1 MGGEFAPFFY
11 HLNALYI
18 TSDDG
23 LIINTVYKKQ
33 HSMSFLDKL
42 FKKSEKRSLSE
53 DYFGGIALNYS
64 SYNGYQQNKALL
76 LSAVYRC
83 VECISDAIAQLP
95 LKLYSIDA
103 QGYKIEDNNSEL
115 YDLLTKQPNEKMS
128 AFSLMKASVASM
140 LLTGNAYI
148 LIKKENNTIKDL
160 LYIPSGLVN
169 VIETAEKIEY
179 QITGFKKLVPASDII
194 HLKNFS
200 LDGVRGVSTL
210 QYARITL
217 GIATAS
223 ENTANNF
230 FKSGGAISGILSTPN
245 PLSSKQKDD
254 VRQSWAAAY
263 GGNNDRNGIA
273 VLDGSWSFQELSIS
287 PADAQ
292 LLDSRKFNVIDIARF
307 FGVPPTKLFDT
318 AGVNYNSL
326 EMSQLAFLTDCIQ
339 PLLVKI
345 EQEFEIK
352 LFNRG
357 ERMKHDVKFDTTMML
372 RVDKATMGNYYN
384 TMFNMGVYSP
394 NEIRK
399 ALDMTAIDNGDMH
412 IAQVNLTTLEN
423 IAKLAQTPVD
433 NKLKEGGN
441 DDKEIE

>member
-1 MGGEFAPFFY
+1 MGLF
-11 HLNALYI
+11 
-18 TSDDG
+18 DR
-23 LIINTVYKKQ
+23 
-33 HSMSFLDKL
+33 L
-42 FKKSEKRSLSE
+42 FKNKSVEERSDSG
-53 DYFGGIALNYS
+53 YFGGMALNYS

-83 VECISDAIAQLP
+83 VECISDTVAQLP

-103 QGYKIEDNNSEL
+103 RGYKVEDTGNEL
-115 YDLLTKQPNEKMS
+115 YDVLTRQPNEKMT
-128 AFSLMKASVASM
+128 AFSLLKAAVISTV
-140 LLTGNAYI
+140 LTGNGYI
-148 LIKKENNTIKDL
+148 LIRREGKKVKDL
-160 LYIPSGLVN
+160 VYIPSGLVN
-169 VIETAEKIEY
+169 IIETPEKIEY
-179 QITGFKKLVPASDII
+179 QITGFKQLVPASDMI
-194 HLKNFS
+194 HLKNIS

-217 GIATAS
+217 GIASAS

-245 PLSSKQKDD
+245 PLSSKQKEDA
-254 VRQSWAAAY
+254 RQSWAAAY
-263 GGNNDRNGIA
+263 GSNNDKNGIA
-273 VLDGSWSFQELSIS
+273 VLDGNWSFQELSIS

-292 LLDSRKFNVIDIARF
+292 LLESRKFNVIDIARF
-307 FGVPPTKLFDT
+307 FGVPPTKLYDT

-345 EQEFEIK
+345 EQEFECK

-357 ERMKHDVKFDTTMML
+357 ERGKYEVKFDTTMML
-372 RVDKATMGNYYN
+372 RTDKTSLSTYYN

-399 ALDMTAIDNGDMH
+399 ALDMTAIEGGDQH
-412 IAQVNLTTLEN
+412 VAQVNLTTLEN
-423 IAKLAQTPVD
+423 IAKMAQTPID
-433 NKLKEGGN
+433 NKLKEGGE
-441 DDKEIE
+441 DDKKTE

>member
-1 MGGEFAPFFY
+1 MG
-11 HLNALYI
+11 
-18 TSDDG
+18 
-23 LIINTVYKKQ
+23 
-33 HSMSFLDKL
+33 L
-42 FKKSEKRSLSE
+42 FDRFRKKSVEERSDSG
-53 DYFGGIALNYS
+53 YFGGMALNYS

-83 VECISDAIAQLP
+83 VECISDTVAQLP

-103 QGYKIEDNNSEL
+103 KGYKVEDTGNEL
-115 YDLLTKQPNEKMS
+115 YDILTKQPNEKMT
-128 AFSLMKASVASM
+128 AFAMIKAAVISTV
-140 LLTGNAYI
+140 LTGNGYI
-148 LIKKENNTIKDL
+148 LIRREGKKVKDL

-169 VIETAEKIEY
+169 IIESPEKVEY
-179 QITGFKKLVPASDII
+179 QVTGYKQLVPASDMI
-194 HLKNFS
+194 HLKNIS

-217 GIATAS
+217 GIASAS

-245 PLSSKQKDD
+245 PLSSKQKEDA
-254 VRQSWAAAY
+254 RQSWAAAY
-263 GGNNDRNGIA
+263 GSNNDKNGIA
-273 VLDGSWSFQELSIS
+273 VLDGNWSFQELSIS

-292 LLDSRKFNVIDIARF
+292 LLESRKFNVIDIARF
-307 FGVPPTKLFDT
+307 FGVPPTKLFDNV
-318 AGVNYNSL
+318 GVNYNSL

-345 EQEFEIK
+345 EQEFECK

-357 ERMKHDVKFDTTMML
+357 ERGKYEVKFDTTMML
-372 RVDKATMGNYYN
+372 RTDKTTLANYYN

-399 ALDMTAIDNGDMH
+399 ALDLTAIEGGDQH
-412 IAQVNLTTLEN
+412 VAQVNLTTLEN
-423 IAKLAQTPVD
+423 IAKLAQNPVD
-433 NKLKEGGN
+433 NKLKGDNEVVEPVKKEGGE

>member
-1 MGGEFAPFFY
+1 MGLFDRFF
-11 HLNALYI
+11 
-18 TSDDG
+18 
-23 LIINTVYKKQ
+23 
-33 HSMSFLDKL
+33 
-42 FKKSEKRSLSE
+42 KSKEERSSSE
-53 DYFGGIALNYS
+53 DYFSGLALNYS

-83 VECISDAIAQLP
+83 VECISDQVAQLP

-103 QGYKIEDNNSEL
+103 QGYKIEATDSEL
-115 YDLLTKQPNEKMS
+115 YDLLTKQPNEKMTM
-128 AFSLMKASVASM
+128 FSLMKASVASI
-140 LLTGNAYI
+140 LLNGNAYI
-148 LIKKENNTIKDL
+148 LIRRESNKIKDL
-160 LYIPSGLVN
+160 VFVPAGFVN
-169 VIETAEKIEY
+169 IIESPEKIEY
-179 QITGFKKLVPASDII
+179 QVTGYKQLIPAKDMI
-194 HLKNFS
+194 HLKNIS

-245 PLSSKQKDD
+245 SLSTKQKEDA
-254 VRQSWAAAY
+254 RQSWAMAY
-263 GGNNDRNGIA
+263 GSNNDRNGIA
-273 VLDGSWSFQELSIS
+273 VLDGNWSFQELSIS

-292 LLDSRKFNVIDIARF
+292 LLESRKFNVIDIARF

-345 EQEFEIK
+345 EQEFEVK

-357 ERMKHDVKFDTTMML
+357 ERTHFDVKFDTTSML
-372 RVDKATMGNYYN
+372 RVDKTTLANYYN
-384 TMFNMGVYSP
+384 TMFNMGVLSP

-399 ALDMTAIDNGDMH
+399 ALDMTAIQDGDMH
-412 IAQVNLTTLEN
+412 IAQVNLTTLDN
-423 IAKLAQTPVD
+423 IAKMAQAPID
-433 NKLKEGGN
+433 NKLKQDN
-441 DDKEIE
+441 DKEIE

>member
-1 MGGEFAPFFY
+1 MGIFDRF
-11 HLNALYI
+11 
-18 TSDDG
+18 
-23 LIINTVYKKQ
+23 
-33 HSMSFLDKL
+33 
-42 FKKSEKRSLSE
+42 FKKSEKRALSE

-83 VECISDAIAQLP
+83 VECISDTIAQLP

-103 QGYKIEDNNSEL
+103 KGYKIEDKNNEL
-115 YDLLTKQPNEKMS
+115 YDLLTKQPNAKMT
-128 AFSLMKASVASM
+128 AFAMMKATVASAI
-140 LLTGNAYI
+140 LNGNGYI
-148 LIKKENNTIKDL
+148 LIRREGEKIKDL
-160 LYIPSGLVN
+160 VFIPSGYVN
-169 VIETAEKIEY
+169 IIESPEEIKY
-179 QITGFKKLVPASDII
+179 QITGYKQLVPATDII
-194 HLKNFS
+194 HIKNMS
-200 LDGVRGVSTL
+200 LDGVRGISTL
-210 QYARITL
+210 QYARVTL
-217 GIATAS
+217 GIASAS

-245 PLSSKQKDD
+245 PLSTKQKED

-263 GGNNDRNGIA
+263 GSNNDKNGIA
-273 VLDGSWSFQELSIS
+273 VLDGNWSFQELSIS

-345 EQEFEIK
+345 EQEFEVK
-352 LFNRG
+352 LFNKG
-357 ERMKHDVKFDTTMML
+357 ERVKHDVKFDTTMML
-372 RVDKATMGNYYN
+372 RTDKTSLANYYN

-394 NEIRK
+394 NEIRQ
-399 ALDMTAIDNGDMH
+399 ALDMTAIENGDMH

-423 IAKLAQTPVD
+423 IAKMAAQPID
-433 NKLKEGGN
+433 NKLKDTN
-441 DDKEIE
+441 YDKETK

>member
-1 MGGEFAPFFY
+1 MGFF
-11 HLNALYI
+11 
-18 TSDDG
+18 DR
-23 LIINTVYKKQ
+23 
-33 HSMSFLDKL
+33 L
-42 FKKSEKRSLSE
+42 FNRKSVEERSASE
-53 DYFGGIALNYS
+53 GYFGGMALNYS
-64 SYNGYQQNKALL
+64 SFNGYQQNKALL

-83 VECISDAIAQLP
+83 VECISDTIAQLP

-103 QGYKIEDNNSEL
+103 KGYKVEDTGNEL
-115 YDLLTKQPNEKMS
+115 YDILTKQPNEKMTS
-128 AFSLMKASVASM
+128 FSLLKAAVIST
-140 LLTGNAYI
+140 LLTGNGYI
-148 LIKKENNTIKDL
+148 LIRREGKKVKDL
-160 LYIPSGLVN
+160 VYVPSGLVN
-169 VIETAEKIEY
+169 IIESPEKVEY
-179 QITGFKKLVPASDII
+179 QITGYKQLVPASDII
-194 HLKNFS
+194 HLKNIS

-245 PLSSKQKDD
+245 PLSSKQKEDA
-254 VRQSWAAAY
+254 RQSWAAAY
-263 GGNNDRNGIA
+263 GSNNDRNGIA
-273 VLDGSWSFQELSIS
+273 VLDGNWSFQELSIS

-292 LLDSRKFNVIDIARF
+292 LLESRKFNVIDIARF
-307 FGVPPTKLFDT
+307 FGVPPTKLFDNV
-318 AGVNYNSL
+318 GVNNYNSL

-345 EQEFEIK
+345 EQEFECK

-357 ERMKHDVKFDTTMML
+357 ERSKYEVKFDTTMML
-372 RVDKATMGNYYN
+372 RTDKTTLANFYN

-399 ALDMTAIDNGDMH
+399 ALDLTAIEGGDQH
-412 IAQVNLTTLEN
+412 VAQVNLTTLEN
-423 IAKLAQTPVD
+423 IAKLAQAPVD

-441 DDKEIE
+441 DDQEIE

>member
-1 MGGEFAPFFY
+1 MG
-11 HLNALYI
+11 
-18 TSDDG
+18 
-23 LIINTVYKKQ
+23 
-33 HSMSFLDKL
+33 L
-42 FKKSEKRSLSE
+42 FDRFRKKSVEERSDSG
-53 DYFGGIALNYS
+53 YFGGMALNYS

-83 VECISDAIAQLP
+83 VECISDTVAQLP

-103 QGYKIEDNNSEL
+103 KGYKVEDTNNEL
-115 YDLLTKQPNEKMS
+115 YDILTKQPNEKMT
-128 AFSLMKASVASM
+128 AFAMIKAAVISTV
-140 LLTGNAYI
+140 LTGNGYI
-148 LIKKENNTIKDL
+148 LIRREGKKVKDL

-169 VIETAEKIEY
+169 IIESPEKVEY
-179 QITGFKKLVPASDII
+179 QVTGYKQLVPASDMI
-194 HLKNFS
+194 HLKNIS

-217 GIATAS
+217 GIASAS

-245 PLSSKQKDD
+245 PLSSKQKEDA
-254 VRQSWAAAY
+254 RQSWAAAY
-263 GGNNDRNGIA
+263 GSNNDKNGIA
-273 VLDGSWSFQELSIS
+273 VLDGNWSFQELSIS

-292 LLDSRKFNVIDIARF
+292 LLESRKFNVIDIARF
-307 FGVPPTKLFDT
+307 FGVPPTKLFDNV
-318 AGVNYNSL
+318 GVNYNSL

-345 EQEFEIK
+345 EQEFECK

-357 ERMKHDVKFDTTMML
+357 ERGKYEVKFDTTMML
-372 RVDKATMGNYYN
+372 RTDKTTLANYYN

-399 ALDMTAIDNGDMH
+399 ALDMTAIEGGDQH
-412 IAQVNLTTLEN
+412 VAQVNLTTLEN
-423 IAKLAQTPVD
+423 IAKLAQNPVD
-433 NKLKEGGN
+433 NKLKGDNEVVEPVKKEGGE

>member
-1 MGGEFAPFFY
+1 
-11 HLNALYI
+11 
-18 TSDDG
+18 
-23 LIINTVYKKQ
+23 
-33 HSMSFLDKL
+33 MSFLDRI
-42 FKKSEKRSLSE
+42 FKKSKETRSLSE
-53 DYFGGIALNYS
+53 DYFGGIGLNYS

-76 LSAVYRC
+76 ISAVYRC
-83 VECISDAIAQLP
+83 VECVSDTIAQLP
-95 LKLYSIDA
+95 LKLYSLDA
-103 QGYKIEDNNSEL
+103 NGYKIEATNIDL
-115 YDLLTKQPNEKMS
+115 YYLLTKKPNEKMT
-128 AFSLMKASVASM
+128 AFSMMKAAVASM
-140 LLTGNAYI
+140 LLNGNAYI
-148 LIKKENNTIKDL
+148 LIRRENGKIKDL
-160 LYIPSGLVN
+160 LYIPAGLVN

-179 QITGFKKLVPASDII
+179 QVTGYKQLIPAEDMI
-194 HLKNFS
+194 HLKNMS

-223 ENTANNF
+223 ENTAHNF

-245 PLSSKQKDD
+245 PLSTKQKED
-254 VRQSWAAAY
+254 VRQSWSIAY
-263 GGNNDRNGIA
+263 GSNNDKNGIA
-273 VLDGSWSFQELSIS
+273 VLDGNWSFQQLSIS

-345 EQEFEIK
+345 EQEFETK

-357 ERMKHDVKFDTTMML
+357 ERVMHDVKFDTTMML
-372 RVDKATMGNYYN
+372 RTDKASLANYYN

-399 ALDMTAIDNGDMH
+399 ALDMTAIENGDMH
-412 IAQVNLTTLEN
+412 IAQVNLTTLDN
-423 IAKLAQTPVD
+423 IAKLAQAPID
-433 NKLKEGGN
+433 NKLKT

>member
-1 MGGEFAPFFY
+1 MG
-11 HLNALYI
+11 
-18 TSDDG
+18 
-23 LIINTVYKKQ
+23 
-33 HSMSFLDKL
+33 L
-42 FKKSEKRSLSE
+42 FDRFRKKSVEERSDSG
-53 DYFGGIALNYS
+53 YFGGMALNYS

-83 VECISDAIAQLP
+83 VECISDTVAQLP

-103 QGYKIEDNNSEL
+103 KGYKVEDTNNEL
-115 YDLLTKQPNEKMS
+115 YDILTKQPNEKMT
-128 AFSLMKASVASM
+128 AFAMIKAAVISTV
-140 LLTGNAYI
+140 LTGNGYI
-148 LIKKENNTIKDL
+148 LIRREGKKVKDL

-169 VIETAEKIEY
+169 IIESPEKVEY
-179 QITGFKKLVPASDII
+179 QVTGYKQLVPASDMI
-194 HLKNFS
+194 HLKNIS

-217 GIATAS
+217 GIASAS

-245 PLSSKQKDD
+245 PLSSKQKEDA
-254 VRQSWAAAY
+254 RQSWAAAY
-263 GGNNDRNGIA
+263 GSNNDKNGIA
-273 VLDGSWSFQELSIS
+273 VLDGNWSFQELSIS

-292 LLDSRKFNVIDIARF
+292 LLESRKFNVIDIARF
-307 FGVPPTKLFDT
+307 FGVPPTKLFDNV
-318 AGVNYNSL
+318 GVNYNSL

-345 EQEFEIK
+345 EQEFECK

-357 ERMKHDVKFDTTMML
+357 ERGKYEVKFDTTMML
-372 RVDKATMGNYYN
+372 RTDKTTLANYYN

-399 ALDMTAIDNGDMH
+399 ALDLTAIEGGDQH
-412 IAQVNLTTLEN
+412 VAQVNLTTLEN
-423 IAKLAQTPVD
+423 IAKLAQNPVD
-433 NKLKEGGN
+433 NKLKGDNEVVEPVKKEGGE

>member
-1 MGGEFAPFFY
+1 MG
-11 HLNALYI
+11 
-18 TSDDG
+18 
-23 LIINTVYKKQ
+23 
-33 HSMSFLDKL
+33 L
-42 FKKSEKRSLSE
+42 FDRFRKKSVEERSDSG
-53 DYFGGIALNYS
+53 YFGGMALNYS

-83 VECISDAIAQLP
+83 VECISDTVAQLP

-103 QGYKIEDNNSEL
+103 KGYKIEDTNNEL
-115 YDLLTKQPNEKMS
+115 YDILTKQPNEKMT
-128 AFSLMKASVASM
+128 AFAMIKAAVISTV
-140 LLTGNAYI
+140 LTGNGYI
-148 LIKKENNTIKDL
+148 LIRREGKKVKDL

-169 VIETAEKIEY
+169 IIESPEKVEY
-179 QITGFKKLVPASDII
+179 QVTGYKQLVPASDMI
-194 HLKNFS
+194 HLKNIS

-217 GIATAS
+217 GIASAS

-245 PLSSKQKDD
+245 PLSSKQKEDA
-254 VRQSWAAAY
+254 RQSWAAAY
-263 GGNNDRNGIA
+263 GSNNDKNGIA
-273 VLDGSWSFQELSIS
+273 VLDGNWSFQELSIS

-292 LLDSRKFNVIDIARF
+292 LLESRKFNVIDIARF
-307 FGVPPTKLFDT
+307 FGVPPTKLFDNV
-318 AGVNYNSL
+318 GVNYNSL

-345 EQEFEIK
+345 EQEFECK

-357 ERMKHDVKFDTTMML
+357 ERGKYEVKFDTTMML
-372 RVDKATMGNYYN
+372 RTDKTTLANYYN

-399 ALDMTAIDNGDMH
+399 ALDLTAIEGGDQH
-412 IAQVNLTTLEN
+412 VAQVNLTTLEN
-423 IAKLAQTPVD
+423 IAKLAQNPVD
-433 NKLKEGGN
+433 NKLKGDNEVVEPVKTEGGE

>member
-1 MGGEFAPFFY
+1 MGLFDRLFNRKSVEER
-11 HLNALYI
+11 
-18 TSDDG
+18 SDSG
-23 LIINTVYKKQ
+23 
-33 HSMSFLDKL
+33 
-42 FKKSEKRSLSE
+42 
-53 DYFGGIALNYS
+53 YFGGMALNYS
-64 SYNGYQQNKALL
+64 SFNGYQQNKALL

-83 VECISDAIAQLP
+83 VECISDTVAQLP

-103 QGYKIEDNNSEL
+103 KGYKVEDTGNEL
-115 YDLLTKQPNEKMS
+115 YDILTKQPNEKMT
-128 AFSLMKASVASM
+128 AFAMIKAAVISTV
-140 LLTGNAYI
+140 LTGNGYI
-148 LIKKENNTIKDL
+148 LIRREGKKVKDL
-160 LYIPSGLVN
+160 VYIPSGLVN
-169 VIETAEKIEY
+169 ILETPEKVEY
-179 QITGFKKLVPASDII
+179 QITGFKQNIPASDMI
-194 HLKNFS
+194 HLKNIS

-245 PLSSKQKDD
+245 PLSSKQKEDA
-254 VRQSWAAAY
+254 RQSWAAAY
-263 GGNNDRNGIA
+263 GSNNDRNGIA
-273 VLDGSWSFQELSIS
+273 VLDGNWSFQELSIS

-292 LLDSRKFNVIDIARF
+292 LLESRKFNVIDIARF
-307 FGVPPTKLFDT
+307 FGVPPTKLFDNV
-318 AGVNYNSL
+318 GVNYNSL

-345 EQEFEIK
+345 EQEFECK

-357 ERMKHDVKFDTTMML
+357 ERSKYEVKFDTTMML
-372 RVDKATMGNYYN
+372 RTDKTSLANYYN

-399 ALDMTAIDNGDMH
+399 SLDMTAIEGGDQH
-412 IAQVNLTTLEN
+412 VAQVNLTTLEN
-423 IAKLAQTPVD
+423 IAKLAQNPVD
-433 NKLKEGGN
+433 NKLKGNAESEEPVKKEGGE

>member
-1 MGGEFAPFFY
+1 MGLFDRFF
-11 HLNALYI
+11 
-18 TSDDG
+18 
-23 LIINTVYKKQ
+23 
-33 HSMSFLDKL
+33 
-42 FKKSEKRSLSE
+42 KSNEKRSASDE
-53 DYFGGIALNYS
+53 YWGGMALNYS
-64 SYNGYQQNKALL
+64 SFNGYQQNKALL
-76 LSAVYRC
+76 LSAVYRS
-83 VECISDAIAQLP
+83 VECISDTIAQLP

-103 QGYKIEDNNSEL
+103 AGYKIEETNSEL
-115 YDLLTKQPNEKMS
+115 YDILTKQPNEKMT
-128 AFSLMKASVASM
+128 AFHMMKAAVASI

-148 LIKKENNTIKDL
+148 LIRRELGKVKDL
-160 LYIPSGLVN
+160 LYIPSGYVN
-169 VIETAEKIEY
+169 IVETPEKIEY
-179 QITGFKKLVPASDII
+179 QIQGYKQLVPSTDII
-194 HLKNFS
+194 HLKNIS

-210 QYARITL
+210 NYARISL

-254 VRQSWAAAY
+254 ARQSWAAAY
-263 GGNNDRNGIA
+263 GSNNERNGIA
-273 VLDGSWSFQELSIS
+273 VLDGNWQFQELSIS

-292 LLDSRKFNVIDIARF
+292 LLESRKFNVIDIARF

-345 EQEFEIK
+345 EQEFETK

-357 ERMKHDVKFDTTMML
+357 ERTMYDVKFDTTMML
-372 RVDKATMGNYYN
+372 RTDKNTLGNYYKN
-384 TMFNMGVYSP
+384 MFNMGVYSP

-399 ALDMTAIDNGDMH
+399 ALDMTAIANGDNH
-412 IAQVNLTTLEN
+412 LAQVNLTTLEN
-423 IAKLAQTPVD
+423 IAKMANTPVD
-433 NKLKEGGN
+433 NKLKGGN
-441 DDKEIE
+441 YDKETE

>member
-1 MGGEFAPFFY
+1 MG
-11 HLNALYI
+11 
-18 TSDDG
+18 
-23 LIINTVYKKQ
+23 
-33 HSMSFLDKL
+33 L
-42 FKKSEKRSLSE
+42 FDRFRKKSVEERSDSGG
-53 DYFGGIALNYS
+53 YFGGMALNYS

-83 VECISDAIAQLP
+83 VECISDTVAQLP

-103 QGYKIEDNNSEL
+103 KGYKVEDTNNEL
-115 YDLLTKQPNEKMS
+115 YDILTRQPNEKMT
-128 AFSLMKASVASM
+128 AFAMIKAAVISTV
-140 LLTGNAYI
+140 LTGNGYI
-148 LIKKENNTIKDL
+148 LIRREGKKVKDL
-160 LYIPSGLVN
+160 LYIPSGYVN
-169 VIETAEKIEY
+169 IIESPEKVEY
-179 QITGFKKLVPASDII
+179 QITGYKQLVPASDII
-194 HLKNFS
+194 HLKNIS

-217 GIATAS
+217 GIASAS

-245 PLSSKQKDD
+245 PLSSKQKEDA
-254 VRQSWAAAY
+254 RQSWAAAY
-263 GGNNDRNGIA
+263 GSNNDKNGIA
-273 VLDGSWSFQELSIS
+273 VLDGNWSFQELSIS

-292 LLDSRKFNVIDIARF
+292 LLESRKFNVIDIARF
-307 FGVPPTKLFDT
+307 FGVPPTKLFDNV
-318 AGVNYNSL
+318 GVNYNSL

-345 EQEFEIK
+345 EQEFECK

-357 ERMKHDVKFDTTMML
+357 ERGKYEVKFDTTMML
-372 RVDKATMGNYYN
+372 RVDKTTLANYYN

-399 ALDMTAIDNGDMH
+399 ALDMTAIEGGDQH
-412 IAQVNLTTLEN
+412 VAQVNLTTLEN
-423 IAKLAQTPVD
+423 IAKLAEAPVD
-433 NKLKEGGN
+433 NKLKTEGGE

>member
-1 MGGEFAPFFY
+1 MG
-11 HLNALYI
+11 
-18 TSDDG
+18 
-23 LIINTVYKKQ
+23 
-33 HSMSFLDKL
+33 L
-42 FKKSEKRSLSE
+42 FDRFRKSNEKRSSSDE
-53 DYFGGIALNYS
+53 YWGGMALNYS
-64 SYNGYQQNKALL
+64 SFNGYQQNKALL
-76 LSAVYRC
+76 LSAVYRS
-83 VECISDAIAQLP
+83 VECVSDTIAQLP

-103 QGYKIEDNNSEL
+103 AGYKNEETSSEL
-115 YDLLTKQPNEKMS
+115 YDLLTKQPNAKMT
-128 AFSLMKASVASM
+128 AFHMMKAAVASI

-148 LIKKENNTIKDL
+148 LIRRELGKVKDL
-160 LYIPSGLVN
+160 LYIPSGFVN
-169 VIETAEKIEY
+169 IVETPEKIEY
-179 QITGFKKLVPASDII
+179 QIQGYKQLVPSTDII
-194 HLKNFS
+194 HLKNIS

-210 QYARITL
+210 QYARVTL

-254 VRQSWAAAY
+254 ARQSWAAAY
-263 GGNNDRNGIA
+263 GSNNERNGIA
-273 VLDGSWSFQELSIS
+273 VLDGNWQFQELSIS

-292 LLDSRKFNVIDIARF
+292 LLESRKFNVIDIARF

-345 EQEFEIK
+345 EQEFETK

-357 ERMKHDVKFDTTMML
+357 ERTQFDVKFDTTMML
-372 RVDKATMGNYYN
+372 RTDKNTLGNYYKN
-384 TMFNMGVYSP
+384 MFNMGVYSP

-399 ALDMTAIDNGDMH
+399 ALDMTAIENGDAH
-412 IAQVNLTTLEN
+412 LAQVNLTTLEN
-423 IAKLAQTPVD
+423 IAKMANTPVD
-433 NKLKEGGN
+433 NKLKGGN
-441 DDKEIE
+441 YDKEAE

>member
-1 MGGEFAPFFY
+1 MGLFDRLFNRKSVEER
-11 HLNALYI
+11 
-18 TSDDG
+18 SDSG
-23 LIINTVYKKQ
+23 
-33 HSMSFLDKL
+33 
-42 FKKSEKRSLSE
+42 
-53 DYFGGIALNYS
+53 YFGGMALNYS
-64 SYNGYQQNKALL
+64 SFNGYQQNKALL

-83 VECISDAIAQLP
+83 VECISDTVAQLP

-103 QGYKIEDNNSEL
+103 KGYKVEDTSNEL
-115 YDLLTKQPNEKMS
+115 YDILTKQPNEKMT
-128 AFSLMKASVASM
+128 AFAMIKAAVISTV
-140 LLTGNAYI
+140 LTGNGYI
-148 LIKKENNTIKDL
+148 LIRREGKKVKDL

-169 VIETAEKIEY
+169 IIESPEKVEY
-179 QITGFKKLVPASDII
+179 QVTGYKQLVPASDMI
-194 HLKNFS
+194 HLKNIS

-217 GIATAS
+217 GIASAS

-245 PLSSKQKDD
+245 PLSSKQKEDA
-254 VRQSWAAAY
+254 RQSWAAAY
-263 GGNNDRNGIA
+263 GSNNDKNGIA
-273 VLDGSWSFQELSIS
+273 VLDGNWSFQELSIS

-292 LLDSRKFNVIDIARF
+292 LLESRKFNVIDIARF
-307 FGVPPTKLFDT
+307 FGVPPTKLFDNV
-318 AGVNYNSL
+318 GVNYNSL

-345 EQEFEIK
+345 EQEFECK

-357 ERMKHDVKFDTTMML
+357 ERGKYEVKFDTTMML
-372 RVDKATMGNYYN
+372 RTDKTTLANYYN

-399 ALDMTAIDNGDMH
+399 ALDLTAIEGGDQH
-412 IAQVNLTTLEN
+412 VAQVNLTTLEN
-423 IAKLAQTPVD
+423 IAKLAQNPVD
-433 NKLKEGGN
+433 NKLKGDNEVVEPVKKEGGE

>member
-1 MGGEFAPFFY
+1 MGLFDRLFNRKSVEER
-11 HLNALYI
+11 
-18 TSDDG
+18 SDSG
-23 LIINTVYKKQ
+23 
-33 HSMSFLDKL
+33 
-42 FKKSEKRSLSE
+42 
-53 DYFGGIALNYS
+53 YFGGMALNYS
-64 SYNGYQQNKALL
+64 SFNGYQQNKALL

-83 VECISDAIAQLP
+83 VECISDTVAQLP

-103 QGYKIEDNNSEL
+103 RGFKVEDTGNEL
-115 YDLLTKQPNEKMS
+115 YDILTKQPNEKMT
-128 AFSLMKASVASM
+128 AFSLLKAAVISTV
-140 LLTGNAYI
+140 LTGNGYI
-148 LIKKENNTIKDL
+148 LIRREGKKVKDL
-160 LYIPSGLVN
+160 VYIPSGLVN
-169 VIETAEKIEY
+169 IIETPEKVEY
-179 QITGFKKLVPASDII
+179 QITGFKTNIPSSDMI
-194 HLKNFS
+194 HLKNIS

-245 PLSSKQKDD
+245 PLSSKQKEDA
-254 VRQSWAAAY
+254 RQSWAAAY
-263 GGNNDRNGIA
+263 GSNNDRNGIA
-273 VLDGSWSFQELSIS
+273 VLDGNWSFQELSIS

-292 LLDSRKFNVIDIARF
+292 LLESRKFNVIDIARF
-307 FGVPPTKLFDT
+307 FGVPPTKLFDNV
-318 AGVNYNSL
+318 GVNYNSL

-345 EQEFEIK
+345 EQEFECK

-357 ERMKHDVKFDTTMML
+357 ERGKYEVKFDTTMML
-372 RVDKATMGNYYN
+372 RVDKTTLANYYN

-399 ALDMTAIDNGDMH
+399 ALDMTAIEGGDQH
-412 IAQVNLTTLEN
+412 VAQVNLTTLEN
-423 IAKLAQTPVD
+423 IAKLAEAPVD
-433 NKLKEGGN
+433 NKLKNETEEVS

>member
-1 MGGEFAPFFY
+1 MGLFDRFFK
-11 HLNALYI
+11 NKSVEESI
-18 TSDDG
+18 SPTVEERSD
-23 LIINTVYKKQ
+23 
-33 HSMSFLDKL
+33 
-42 FKKSEKRSLSE
+42 SEG
-53 DYFGGIALNYS
+53 YFGGMALNYS

-103 QGYKIEDNNSEL
+103 KGYKVEDTASEL
-115 YDLLTKQPNEKMS
+115 YDILTRQPNEKMT
-128 AFSLMKASVASM
+128 AFSMIKAAVIAT
-140 LLTGNAYI
+140 LLTGNGYI
-148 LIKKENNTIKDL
+148 LIRREGNKVKDL
-160 LYIPSGLVN
+160 VYIPSGYVN
-169 VIETAEKIEY
+169 IIESPEKVEY
-179 QITGFKKLVPASDII
+179 QITGYKQLVPASNMI
-194 HLKNFS
+194 HLKNIS

-217 GIATAS
+217 GIASAS

-245 PLSSKQKDD
+245 PLSSKQKEDA
-254 VRQSWAAAY
+254 RQSWAAAY
-263 GGNNDRNGIA
+263 GSNNDRNGIA

-292 LLDSRKFNVIDIARF
+292 LLESRKFNVIDIARF

-345 EQEFEIK
+345 EQEFENK

-357 ERMKHDVKFDTTMML
+357 ERAKYEVKFDTTMML
-372 RVDKATMGNYYN
+372 RVDKTTLANYYN

-399 ALDMTAIDNGDMH
+399 ALDMTAIEGGDQH
-412 IAQVNLTTLEN
+412 VAQVNLTTLEN
-423 IAKLAQTPVD
+423 IAKLAEQPVD
-433 NKLKEGGN
+433 NKLKEGGE